1 MNKDKLVTVQE
12 AAEGL
17 LSGKTILYP
26 TDTIWGIGCD
36 ASNEKAIKAIE
47 EMKNRPNNKTFIL
60 LVESVPMLERY
71 VKHIPDVAYDLIDL
85 AEKPLTII
93 YDSPINLSES
103 LLAEDGSIGIRVTN
117 DSNCRRLIQR
127 LKKPL
132 ISTSANLSG
141 EPIPTSFNEV
151 HESIK
156 SNVDLILNDRLQ
168 EVMNKPSSIIKLSN
182 DGKVKVIR

>member
-93 YDSPINLSES
+93 YDSRKTAARP
-103 LLAEDGSIGIRVTN
+103 VT
-117 DSNCRRLIQR
+117 
-127 LKKPL
+127 
-132 ISTSANLSG
+132 SG
-141 EPIPTSFNEV
+141 
-151 HESIK
+151 
-156 SNVDLILNDRLQ
+156 
-168 EVMNKPSSIIKLSN
+168 PSRHRPPMARYFSS
-182 DGKVKVIR
+182 RYSSSP